1 MLTVRHGPRMRHSG
15 LEVQTHRVPRVQVAV
30 EAHGATQAHD
40 ASQREGAANGERCE
54 RSAREELK
62 WVVSVGRLRRL
73 DTEVHRRKAPLRLA
87 HHLVHVLWCGVVD
100 EAGASG
106 SPPGKSEE
114 IGVRTDDE

>member
-1 MLTVRHGPRMRHSG
+1 
-15 LEVQTHRVPRVQVAV
+15 
-30 EAHGATQAHD
+30 
-40 ASQREGAANGERCE
+40 
-54 RSAREELK
+54 
-62 WVVSVGRLRRL
+62 VGRLRRL